1 MHVRRTIGLMNLW
14 LFTCLTTVATMI
26 PALAL
31 AWDTAPHPI
40 SLPSQKTLLPK
51 PISMDIY
58 IDFYC
63 PHCHDFVT
71 TILPALKEKFGRFL
85 NIQYIGLPVVE
96 NASALAF
103 EIFEAARLEGKGEE
117 MAHLLFETLQIKRRS
132 IQSIEMRESLYHT
145 LGLDIEGMH
154 EHLKSG
160 RAKDRVEQ
168 QLAHALKIGLDR
180 TPVVV
185 LDSTNL
191 VIDTSADNLRLILDE
206 LVSQK
211 TQHTLSIIL
220 HTPHTEPRLNTS
232 IYLKDLKSP
241 FSGKTL

>member
-1 MHVRRTIGLMNLW
+1 MHVRRTIGLMNPW
-14 LFTCLTTVATMI
+14 LFACLATVATII
-26 PALAL
+26 PAL

-40 SLPSQKTLLPK
+40 SLPSQKTLLSK

-103 EIFEAARLEGKGEE
+103 EIYEAARLEGKGEE

-145 LGLDIEGMH
+145 LGLDIERMH

-168 QLAHALKIGLDR
+168 QLAHAFKIGLDR

-185 LDSTNL
+185 LDSTYL
-191 VIDTSADNLRLILDE
+191 VIDTSADNLRLILEE

-211 TQHTLSIIL
+211 TQHTLSTIL

-241 FSGKTL
+241 FSGKT

>member
-1 MHVRRTIGLMNLW
+1 MHEIHFPESTMSLQQTIPWPNPFSPENRITLAMHVRRPIMLMNLW
-14 LFTCLTTVATMI
+14 LFACLTTMTTMI
-26 PALAL
+26 PALAR
-31 AWDTAPHPI
+31 DTSPHPV
-40 SLPSQKTLLPK
+40 SLPSQEHLPFK

-71 TILPALKEKFGRFL
+71 NILPSLKEKFGRAL

-96 NASALAF
+96 NASTLAF
-103 EIFEAARLEGKGEE
+103 EMYEAARLEGKGEE
-117 MAHLLFETLQIKRRS
+117 MAHLLFETLQITRRS

-145 LGLDIEGMH
+145 LGLDVERMH

-160 RAKDRVEQ
+160 RAKARMEQ
-168 QLAHALKIGLDR
+168 QFRHALKIGLDM

-185 LDSTNL
+185 LDSQYL
-191 VIDTSADNLRLILDE
+191 VIDTSADNLRLILEE

-211 TQHTLSIIL
+211 TKHSL
-220 HTPHTEPRLNTS
+220 
-232 IYLKDLKSP
+232 
-241 FSGKTL
+241 